1 MKFSAAC
8 FVIASA
14 YAAQEQL
21 FLAQSGRSLD
31 AMETTKTFG
40 PHQSWTQTEFNDTQ
54 RLGFWLGIVAFGGFI
69 LFTIY
74 SLVID
79 AINRDK
85 DYNKE
90 VKDLEEILR
99 TEFGKSESDVAA
111 FRAEFEREHKNPNK
125 DKKEDN
131 TLIN

>member
-1 MKFSAAC
+1 MKFSAAF

-31 AMETTKTFG
+31 AKETTNTFG
-40 PHQSWTQTEFNDTQ
+40 PHQSWTQTEFNDSQT
-54 RLGFWLGIVAFGGFI
+54 LGFWLGVIAFGGFI

-74 SLVID
+74 SLVMD
-79 AINRDK
+79 AIHRDK
-85 DYNKE
+85 EYDQVVKE
-90 VKDLEEILR
+90 LEGILR
-99 TEFGKSESDVAA
+99 TEFNRSEEDVLA

-125 DKKEDN
+125 NKKEDN